1 MATMLVEPFAPWLR
15 DLSQVLQ
22 GQGAAAPFVPPAD
35 VLVDEQGVTVYMDVP
50 GLRSEEL
57 EIELENDLLTVRG
70 ERPYPYKQ
78 EGEGTP
84 VQRIE
89 RRFGRFERTLRVPA
103 GLDPEAVEAA
113 LTDGVLRIRI
123 PLPETKRA
131 RRIEIKAGE
140 NGGSREGG
148 DGDANREDAGQGSGA
163 REESGVGS

>member
-22 GQGAAAPFVPPAD
+22 GQGTTAPFVPPAD
-35 VLVDEQGVTVYMDVP
+35 VMVDDDGVTVFMDVP
-50 GLRSEEL
+50 GLRSEDL

-78 EGEGTP
+78 DGEGSP

-103 GLDPEAVEAA
+103 GLDPDAVEAA

-140 NGGSREGG
+140 NGGSREGSGPG
-148 DGDANREDAGQGSGA
+148 DRGEEAGQPRGS
-163 REESGVGS
+163 RQQSGVGS